1 MHHDVSTSSLLA
13 TWRAI
18 FQRADTRLS
27 GVLACQNLYRIRCTC
42 IWRYT
47 RVCVS
52 TPYCVIE
59 HQNLHSRYTRST
71 QSGSLRTLSAAF
83 IQLVGYSS
91 PCDALL
97 CGYPLA
103 IFVSRILLTSSL
115 FSFLKMIPFQWPYA
129 RTPWWSI
136 EIVVT
141 LRVTAMFWIYG
152 RCNVAAVPMHIAHD
166 TFSMCPA
173 MRK

>member
-1 MHHDVSTSSLLA
+1 MLLLRHHHDAWCLVRLSWSCISMHHDVSTAQLLA

-18 FQRADTRLS
+18 FQRAATRLS
-27 GVLACQNLYRIRCTC
+27 GVLACQNLYRIRYTC

-47 RVCVS
+47 LVCVG

-59 HQNLHSRYTRST
+59 HQNLHSRYTCNT
-71 QSGSLRTLSAAF
+71 QSGSLCTLSAAF

-103 IFVSRILLTSSL
+103 IFGSRILPHLHY
-115 FSFLKMIPFQWPYA
+115 FPFENDSISMTICSYTMVIDRNRCHSTCNGYVLNLWP
-129 RTPWWSI
+129 
-136 EIVVT
+136 
-141 LRVTAMFWIYG
+141 L
-152 RCNVAAVPMHIAHD
+152 
-166 TFSMCPA
+166 
-173 MRK
+173 